1 MPGFHKIELPN
12 IPDLIIKQI
21 LDLLEEG
28 KLSPGDQL
36 PSEVQLQKTFGVAK
50 QQLKAAFKK
59 LELYGVLETKPQ
71 SGTYLADIN
80 VKILKGLLTN
90 ILNIQETM
98 DPASLYRTRGILE
111 IYAVESAASRITD
124 RELQNL
130 RYANNE
136 FLRNIGTSRAV
147 EDDIFFHLEVV
158 RNSGNSTLIALYS
171 FIARPLLR
179 VWEIMDQGRERSV
192 TEERLRASVVEHD
205 QIIDC
210 LEKRDPRAAADSMR
224 SHLVNVFKEY
234 GFFFENQEY

>member
-1 MPGFHKIELPN
+1 MPGFHRIELPN

-21 LDLLEEG
+21 FDLLEEG

-90 ILNIQETM
+90 LLNIQETM
-98 DPASLYRTRGILE
+98 DPSSLYGTRRILE
-111 IYAVESAASRITD
+111 IYAVELAAARITD

-130 RYANNE
+130 KYANKE
-136 FLRNIGTSRAV
+136 FDSNIGTSRAV
-147 EDDIFFHLEVV
+147 EDDIFFHLEIV

-171 FIARPLLR
+171 FITRPLLR
-179 VWEIMDQGRERSV
+179 VWVVMDQGRDRPT
-192 TEERLRASVVEHD
+192 TEERLRASVVEHNHV
-205 QIIDC
+205 IDC
-210 LEKRDPRAAADSMR
+210 LEKRDPEGAAKSMR
-224 SHLVNVFKEY
+224 SHLDNVFKEY
-234 GFFFENQEY
+234 RFFFEKQGF